1 MSTEERRR
9 EMDRTQGA
17 EHVETVIIGG
27 GQAGLATGYELK
39 QRGLP
44 FVILDAQ
51 ERVGDAWRTRWD
63 SLRLFT
69 PAFVD
74 GLPGMPFPGPA
85 WSFPTKDE
93 MGDYLERYAE
103 RFDLPIRT
111 GAPVDGLS
119 RDGDRYVLTMG
130 DRRMEADRVIVATG
144 ANRVPKVPA
153 FARALDPWILQMH
166 SAGYRNPSQL
176 RAGSALLVGV
186 GNSGAEI
193 ALELSRTHRVLLAG
207 KPSGQI
213 PVRHGSRRSHPFF
226 HVFRF
231 VGHHVLTRRTP
242 IGRRL
247 LAKLETKA
255 APLIRVK
262 SKDLAAA
269 GVERVPRVAGVRE
282 GLPLLEDGRILEIE
296 NVIWCTGFRQDFPW
310 IDLPI
315 FDEGG
320 RPRHERGVVSS
331 ASELY
336 FVGLV
341 GQYSLSSDVLPGTG
355 RDPGHIA
362 SVIASRSRE
371 GTRSSSS
378 ALIDV

>member
-1 MSTEERRR
+1 
-9 EMDRTQGA
+9 MDRTQGV
-17 EHVETVIIGG
+17 EHHETVIIGG
-27 GQAGLATGYELK
+27 GQAGLAMGYELK
-39 QRGLP
+39 RKGVP

-74 GLPGMPFPGPA
+74 RLPGMPFPAPA

-103 RFDLPIRT
+103 HFELPVRT
-111 GAPVDGLS
+111 GVSVECLEKEG
-119 RDGDRYVLTMG
+119 GRYVLTTG
-130 DRRMEADRVIVATG
+130 IGRVEADRVIVATG

-153 FARALDPWILQMH
+153 FAAALDPWILQMH
-166 SAGYRNPSQL
+166 SAAYRNPTQL
-176 RAGSALLVGV
+176 RAGSVLLVGV

-193 ALELSRTHRVLLAG
+193 AFELSRTHRVLLAG
-207 KPSGQI
+207 KPSAQI
-213 PVRHGSRRSHPFF
+213 PARHGTRRSHPFF

-231 VGHHVLTRRTP
+231 VGHHVLTRGTP

-247 LAKLETKA
+247 LPKLETKA
-255 APLIRVK
+255 APLIRVR
-262 SKDLAAA
+262 SKELAAA
-269 GVERVPRVAGVRE
+269 GVERVARVAGVRE
-282 GLPLLEDGRILEIE
+282 GLPLLEDGRVLEVE

-315 FDEGG
+315 FEEDG

-331 ASELY
+331 APGLY

-341 GQYSLSSDVLPGTG
+341 VQYSLSSDVFPGMR
-355 RDPGHIA
+355 RDPGYLA
-362 SVIASRSRE
+362 KVIAAE
-371 GTRSSSS
+371 SSVDRVPQAAPS
-378 ALIDV
+378 AA

>member
-1 MSTEERRR
+1 
-9 EMDRTQGA
+9 MDRTQRA

-27 GQAGLATGYELK
+27 GQAGLAMGYELK
-39 QRGLP
+39 QRGRS

-74 GLPGMPFPGPA
+74 RLPGMPFPAPA

-103 RFDLPIRT
+103 RFDLPVRT
-111 GAPVDGLS
+111 GVSVEGLS
-119 RDGDRYVLTMG
+119 KEGDRYVLTMG
-130 DRRMEADRVIVATG
+130 DRRLEADRVIVATG

-153 FARALDPWILQMH
+153 FAPALDPWILQMH
-166 SAGYRNPSQL
+166 SAAYRNPSQL
-176 RAGSALLVGV
+176 RPGSVLLVGV

-207 KPSGQI
+207 RPSGQI
-213 PVRHGSRRSHPFF
+213 PVRHGSRRSRPFI
-226 HVFRF
+226 HVVRF
-231 VGHHVLTRRTP
+231 VGHHVLTLGTP

-247 LAKLETKA
+247 LPKLEKKA
-255 APLIRVK
+255 SPLIRTR
-262 SKDLAAA
+262 SKDLATA

-282 GLPLLEDGRILEIE
+282 GLPLLEDGRVLEIE

-315 FDEGG
+315 FDEDG
-320 RPRHERGVVSS
+320 RPRHVRGVVSS
-331 ASELY
+331 APGLY

-341 GQYSLSSDVLPGTG
+341 GQYSLSSDVLPGAS
-355 RDPGHIA
+355 RDPGYIA
-362 SVIASRSRE
+362 KVIAAE
-371 GTRSSSS
+371 SSVDRAPLAAPS
-378 ALIDV
+378 AA

>member
-1 MSTEERRR
+1 
-9 EMDRTQGA
+9 MDRTQGV
-17 EHVETVIIGG
+17 EHHETVIIGG
-27 GQAGLATGYELK
+27 GQAGLAMGYELK
-39 QRGLP
+39 RKGVP

-74 GLPGMPFPGPA
+74 GLPGMPFPAPA

-103 RFDLPIRT
+103 HFDLPVRT
-111 GAPVDGLS
+111 GMSVEGLS
-119 RDGDRYVLTMG
+119 KEGDRYVLTMA
-130 DRRMEADRVIVATG
+130 DRRIEADRVVVATG
-144 ANRVPKVPA
+144 ANRVPTLPA
-153 FARALDPWILQMH
+153 FASALDPWILQMH
-166 SAGYRNPSQL
+166 SAAYRNPTQL
-176 RAGSALLVGV
+176 RAGSVLLVGV

-193 ALELSRTHRVLLAG
+193 AKELSRTHHVMLAG
-207 KPSGQI
+207 KPAGQI
-213 PVRHGSRRSHPFF
+213 PFRHGSRRSRPFF

-231 VGHHVLTRRTP
+231 VGHRVLTRGTP
-242 IGRRL
+242 IGRKL
-247 LAKLETKA
+247 LPKLETRA

-262 SKDLAAA
+262 SKDLETA

-282 GLPLLEDGRILEIE
+282 GLPELEDGRVLEVE

-315 FDEGG
+315 FDEEG
-320 RPRHERGVVSS
+320 RPRHERGVVPS
-331 ASELY
+331 APGLS

-341 GQYSLSSDVLPGTG
+341 GQYSLSSDVLPGAS
-355 RDPGHIA
+355 RDPRYVA
-362 SVIASRSRE
+362 KVIAAA
-371 GTRSSSS
+371 GTVDRISQAEPST
-378 ALIDV
+378 A

>member
-1 MSTEERRR
+1 
-9 EMDRTQGA
+9 
-17 EHVETVIIGG
+17 
-27 GQAGLATGYELK
+27 
-39 QRGLP
+39 
-44 FVILDAQ
+44 
-51 ERVGDAWRTRWD
+51 
-63 SLRLFT
+63 
-69 PAFVD
+69 
-74 GLPGMPFPGPA
+74 MPFPAPA

-111 GAPVDGLS
+111 GASVDGLS
-119 RDGDRYVLTMG
+119 RQGDRYVLTTG
-130 DRRMEADRVIVATG
+130 DRRLEADRVIVATG

-153 FARALDPWILQMH
+153 FARALDPWVLQMH
-166 SAGYRNPSQL
+166 SAAYRNPSQL

-193 ALELSRTHRVLLAG
+193 ALELSRTHRVVLAG
-207 KPSGQI
+207 KPAGEI
-213 PVRHGSRRSHPFF
+213 PVRHGSRRSRPFF

-231 VGHHVLTRRTP
+231 VGHHVLTRGTP

-247 LAKLETKA
+247 LPKLEKKA

-282 GLPLLEDGRILEIE
+282 GLPLLEDGRVLEVE

-315 FDEGG
+315 FDDDGL
-320 RPRHERGVVSS
+320 PQHERGIVPS
-331 ASELY
+331 APGIY

-341 GQYSLSSDVLPGTG
+341 GQYSLSSDVLPGTS
-355 RDPGHIA
+355 RDPGYIA
-362 SVIASRSRE
+362 SVIASRSGE
-371 GTRSSSS
+371 GKRSSSDAMAS
-378 ALIDV
+378 S